1 MVADL
6 GLDQVL
12 LYRFDPRRHSLKPSD
27 PPFVEVARGSGPRH
41 IAFHPSGRFFYVI
54 NELASTI
61 TVFSFD
67 RLAELQTV
75 KTLPGNFSGENST
88 AEIVMHPSGKF
99 LYGSNRGHD
108 TIAVF
113 AVDQAKGTL
122 SLLEYVSTR
131 GKTPRN
137 FEIDPTGQW
146 LLVANQNSNS
156 IAVFRVI
163 AGTGNLRP
171 AELIENVPAP
181 TCIRFASR

>member
-1 MVADL
+1 V
-6 GLDQVL
+6 
-12 LYRFDPRRHSLKPSD
+12 
-27 PPFVEVARGSGPRH
+27 
-41 IAFHPSGRFFYVI
+41 
-54 NELASTI
+54 
-61 TVFSFD
+61 
-67 RLAELQTV
+67 
-75 KTLPGNFSGENST
+75 
-88 AEIVMHPSGKF
+88 HPSGKF

-113 AVDQAKGTL
+113 AIDQTKGTL
-122 SLLEYVSTR
+122 SLLEHVSTR
-131 GKTPRN
+131 GKTPRT

-146 LLVANQNSNS
+146 LLAANQNSNS